1 MFNCL
6 PGTMLQLA
14 ADARMGNR
22 VVAAVVLF
30 GTIPLTS
37 PKVTGSKVISAACWN
52 SYRFSAIAEPSEC
65 QDDFHEIS
73 RAAGP
78 C

>member
-1 MFNCL
+1 
-6 PGTMLQLA
+6 MLQLA

-37 PKVTGSKVISAACWN
+37 PKVTDYSIRRQQVAELQCDGPPHGGMDRTAATGGIS
-52 SYRFSAIAEPSEC
+52 Y
-65 QDDFHEIS
+65 
-73 RAAGP
+73 
-78 C
+78 